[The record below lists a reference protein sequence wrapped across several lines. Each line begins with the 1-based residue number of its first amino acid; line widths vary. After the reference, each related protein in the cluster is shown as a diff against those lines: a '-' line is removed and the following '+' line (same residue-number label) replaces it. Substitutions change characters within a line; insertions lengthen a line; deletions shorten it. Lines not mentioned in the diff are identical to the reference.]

1 MYFPE
6 TIIRTQLPHEW
17 SISGVHACAAYSLQS
32 CIIMKQKYIKIPN
45 DILHVGVLKYK
56 NIFLLFYDL

>member
-1 MYFPE
+1 MNGA
-6 TIIRTQLPHEW
+6 
-17 SISGVHACAAYSLQS
+17 SVGVHACAAYSLQS